1 MQIDIRP
8 AENSDSAAL
17 LHILQVV
24 FAEYPG
30 CVLDIEEVPELLQ
43 PATAFAEMGG
53 SLWVAQ
59 HQDQVVGCVGLVPDG
74 IPGRMEL
81 KKLYT
86 LPAVR
91 GRGLG
96 RRLTEQAEFA
106 ARQQQADSL
115 HLWTDTRF
123 TTAHRVY
130 ERLGY
135 VRLPEIRELHD
146 RSNSVE
152 YHYEKRL
159 R

>member
-8 AENSDSAAL
+8 VENSDSAAL
-17 LHILQVV
+17 LHILEVV
-24 FAEYPG
+24 FSEYPG
-30 CVLDIEEVPELLQ
+30 CVLAIEEVPELLQ
-43 PATAFAEMGG
+43 PATAFAQMGG
-53 SLWVAQ
+53 CLWVAQ
-59 HQDQVVGCVGLVPDG
+59 QQEQVVGCVGLVPDG

-91 GRGLG
+91 GQGLG
-96 RRLTEQAEFA
+96 RRLIEQVESA
-106 ARQQQADSL
+106 ARQRQAHSL

-135 VRLPEIRELHD
+135 LRLPETRELHD
-146 RSNSVE
+146 RSHSVE

>member
-1 MQIDIRP
+1 MQIEIRP
-8 AENSDSAAL
+8 VENSDSAAL
-17 LHILQVV
+17 LHILEVV

-30 CVLDIEEVPELLQ
+30 CVLDLEEVPELLQ
-43 PATAFAEMGG
+43 PATAFAHLGG

-59 HQDQVVGCVGLVPDG
+59 QEEQVVGCVGMVPTET
-74 IPGRMEL
+74 PERMEL

-86 LPAVR
+86 LPRVR
-91 GRGLG
+91 GKGLG
-96 RRLTEQAEFA
+96 RRLIEQVEAE
-106 ARQQQADSL
+106 ARHQQAKYV

-135 VRLPEIRELHD
+135 ARLPETRKLYD

>member
-1 MQIDIRP
+1 M
-8 AENSDSAAL
+8 SS
-17 LHILQVV
+17 V
-24 FAEYPG
+24 
-30 CVLDIEEVPELLQ
+30 
-43 PATAFAEMGG
+43 
-53 SLWVAQ
+53 
-59 HQDQVVGCVGLVPDG
+59 
-74 IPGRMEL
+74 
-81 KKLYT
+81 
-86 LPAVR
+86 
-91 GRGLG
+91 
-96 RRLTEQAEFA
+96 